1 LRNYTVIEGIIGA
14 GKTTLAQLLSQQHNA
29 QLVLEEFAD
38 NAFLPKFYEEP
49 KRYAFP
55 LELSFLSERFAQLKS
70 VFQSP
75 DLFQPKVI
83 ADYFLPKC
91 QVFAKNNLEEDEY
104 KLFLRLFEIMENTL
118 PQPDLLVYLYISPE
132 QALQN
137 IKKRGRS
144 FEQNITTEYLDN
156 IQQQYLSFIQQHPE
170 LTVLMISSDKL
181 DFVERKEDLVFL
193 NEAISKS
200 YAPGIHRVEP

>member
-1 LRNYTVIEGIIGA
+1 MNNYTVIEGIIGA
-14 GKTTLAQLLSQQHNA
+14 GKTTLATLLSQQHNT

-55 LELSFLSERFAQLKS
+55 LELSFLSERFAQLKD

-104 KLFLRLFEIMENTL
+104 KLFLRLYEIMENTV
-118 PQPDLLVYLYISPE
+118 PQPDLLVYLYLSPD
-132 QALQN
+132 QALKN

-144 FEQNITTEYLDN
+144 FEQNITSEYLEN

-170 LTVLMISSDKL
+170 LTVLMISSDTL
-181 DFVERKEDLVFL
+181 DFVERKEDLDFL
-193 NEAISKS
+193 NQAIQQE
-200 YAPGIHRVEP
+200 YTPGIHRLEP

>member
-1 LRNYTVIEGIIGA
+1 MNNYTVIEGIIGA
-14 GKTTLAQLLSQQHNA
+14 GKTTLATLLSQQHNT

-55 LELSFLSERFAQLKS
+55 LELSFLSERFAQLKG

-104 KLFLRLFEIMENTL
+104 KLFLRLYEIMENTV
-118 PQPDLLVYLYISPE
+118 PQPDLLVYLYLSPD
-132 QALQN
+132 QALKN

-144 FEQNITTEYLDN
+144 FEQNITSEYLEN

-170 LTVLMISSDKL
+170 LTVLMISSDTL
-181 DFVERKEDLVFL
+181 DFVERKEDLDFL
-193 NEAISKS
+193 NQAIQQE
-200 YAPGIHRVEP
+200 YTPGIHRLEP

>member
-1 LRNYTVIEGIIGA
+1 MNRYTVIEGIIGA
-14 GKTTLAQLLSQQHNA
+14 GKTTLATLLSQQHNT

-55 LELSFLSERFAQLKS
+55 LELSFLSERFAQLKE

-104 KLFLRLFEIMENTL
+104 KLFLRLYEIMENTV
-118 PQPDLLVYLYISPE
+118 PQPDLLVYLYLSPD
-132 QALQN
+132 QALRN

-144 FEQNITTEYLDN
+144 FEQNITAEYLDN

-170 LTVLMISSDKL
+170 LTVLMISSDRL
-181 DFVERKEDLVFL
+181 DFVERKEDLDFL
-193 NEAISKS
+193 NQAIQRD
-200 YAPGIHRVEP
+200 YAPGIHRLEP

>member
-1 LRNYTVIEGIIGA
+1 MNRYTVIEGIIGA
-14 GKTTLAQLLSQQHNA
+14 GKTTLATLLSQQHNT

-55 LELSFLSERFAQLKS
+55 LELSFLSERFAQLKE

-104 KLFLRLFEIMENTL
+104 KLFLRLYEIMENSV
-118 PQPDLLVYLYISPE
+118 PQPDLLVYLYLSPD
-132 QALQN
+132 QALRN

-144 FEQNITTEYLDN
+144 FEQNITAEYLDN

-170 LTVLMISSDKL
+170 LTVLMISSDRL
-181 DFVERKEDLVFL
+181 DFVERKEDLDFL
-193 NEAISKS
+193 NQAIQRD
-200 YAPGIHRVEP
+200 YTPGIHRLEP